1 MNKKLLII
9 LLILVY
15 VINPKAFAEDS
26 KNKLP
31 LQQQQSQAVGILNYA
46 KSELDKILLDYEN
59 MFFTRNVLYL
69 GGAIGISAILAN
81 TNGDESIREFY
92 LNDIHQYNLD
102 DLEKV
107 SYQFGLHWRVLPVLG
122 GAAVVG
128 AILDESPAGL
138 ILYNWGERSLRSFV
152 VGAPL
157 MWLLQDGIGSS
168 RPNEN
173 PDQGSNWNLFN
184 DNNGA
189 SGHAFVGAIPFL
201 TAASMS
207 ENLILKG
214 AFFLTSFLS
223 GWGRIYVDRHYFSQV
238 FLGWS
243 VGFLSVLSVSQTE
256 SKIKN
261 MQLVPVVVQ
270 NGYGVGVSVNF

>member
-1 MNKKLLII
+1 MVTKLGRKLFLMILFVQII
-9 LLILVY
+9 S
-15 VINPKAFAEDS
+15 INSIAFAES
-26 KNKLP
+26 LKNK
-31 LQQQQSQAVGILNYA
+31 QKQDSGISNYV
-46 KSELDKILLDYEN
+46 KSEFEKIFIDYEN

-92 LNDIHQYNLD
+92 LNDIHQDNLD
-102 DLEKV
+102 GFEEV
-107 SYQFGLHWRVLPVLG
+107 SYQFGAHWTVLPVLG

-128 AILDESPAGL
+128 AIFDESPAGL
-138 ILYNWGERSLRSFV
+138 ILYSWGERSLRGFI

-157 MWLLQDGIGSS
+157 MWLLQEGIGSS

-173 PDQGSNWNLFN
+173 PDQGSNWNPFN

-207 ENLILKG
+207 ENLLLKG
-214 AFFLTSFLS
+214 AFFLVSFLS

-243 VGFLSVLSVSQTE
+243 VGFLSVLGVSQTE
-256 SKIKN
+256 SKI

-270 NGYGVGVSVNF
+270 NGYGVGVSANF